1 MSPLKKLNLIAL
13 LVIVLLIGIDQ
24 WTKAFILKYF
34 FFSRAPITVT
44 SFFDLVLVWN
54 HGVSFGIF
62 NAPNRWNV
70 YILSTF
76 AVGISCLLVR
86 WMWKAQNHLLRF
98 GFSFIIAGAI
108 GNVLDRV
115 RFSAVVDFLH
125 FHWRNYAFP
134 TFNIA
139 DTVITL
145 GVGLILID
153 NFRNSQGTLHEQK
166 A

>member
-1 MSPLKKLNLIAL
+1 MTSQKKLNLIAL
-13 LVIVLLIGIDQ
+13 LVIALLIGIDQ
-24 WTKAFILKYF
+24 GTKGFILKYF
-34 FFSRAPITVT
+34 LFPRNPITVT

-54 HGVSFGIF
+54 HGVSFGMF
-62 NAPNRWNV
+62 NTPSRWNV
-70 YILSTF
+70 YILSIF
-76 AVGISCLLVR
+76 ATGISCLLLR
-86 WMWKAQNHLLRF
+86 WLWKAQNHLLRF

-108 GNVLDRV
+108 GNVLDRI

-125 FHWRNYAFP
+125 FHWRDYAFP

-153 NFRNSQGTLHEQK
+153 NFKNSQGTLHGQK